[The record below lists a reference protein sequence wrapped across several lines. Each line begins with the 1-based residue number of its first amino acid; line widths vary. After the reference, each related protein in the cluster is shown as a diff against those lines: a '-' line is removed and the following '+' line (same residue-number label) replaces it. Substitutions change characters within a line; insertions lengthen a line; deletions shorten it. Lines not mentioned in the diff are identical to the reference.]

1 MLPNKYRQLTTSY
14 AVISCAIGWSSGLI
28 YCLVSYVAID
38 YQKMVPGC
46 ALATAMNTYSFSF
59 WNRSCIVL
67 TTVMAVLY
75 AVIFCRMRV
84 MGRQTCESKFLR
96 YRQTKYLYWIIYTGG
111 SNSLPLDPESTRGTS
126 KKKTAQSKRTQ
137 HLMTSL
143 VILSFIYFFGGLTR
157 QLIMFLVAK
166 ISDSPPVVFHVRLYF
181 GGILSA
187 INVSA
192 DFFVYYW
199 RSPEYRQHF
208 NDILKC
214 RWILF
219 LRCSDLCFMSCTC
232 IINCEIHWKS
242 MNLIF
247 SFLSIYV
254 TY

>member
-28 YCLVSYVAID
+28 FCLVSYVAID

-46 ALATAMNTYSFSF
+46 GLATAMNTYSFSF
-59 WNRSCIVL
+59 WNQSCIVL

-75 AVIFCRMRV
+75 AVIFCRMRFRR
-84 MGRQTCESKFLR
+84 RQSDESKIFP
-96 YRQTKYLYWIIYTGG
+96 KGIIVDIAILNICTESYTGG
-111 SNSLPLDPESTRGTS
+111 SNSLPLDRETARGTT

-166 ISDSPPVVFHVRLYF
+166 ISDSPSVVFHVRLYF

-214 RWILF
+214 R
-219 LRCSDLCFMSCTC
+219 
-232 IINCEIHWKS
+232 
-242 MNLIF
+242 
-247 SFLSIYV
+247 
-254 TY
+254 